1 MAKRLQMSR
10 QVCRS
15 CAMGAFLG
23 GIGFT
28 AYMIW
33 IGVTG
38 QPVPLW
44 FIALATV
51 F

>member
-1 MAKRLQMSR
+1 MAKRAQMSR
-10 QVCRS
+10 QVSRS

-23 GIGFT
+23 GIVFT
-28 AYMIW
+28 VYMMW

-38 QPVPLW
+38 QQVPTW
-44 FIALATV
+44 FLALATV